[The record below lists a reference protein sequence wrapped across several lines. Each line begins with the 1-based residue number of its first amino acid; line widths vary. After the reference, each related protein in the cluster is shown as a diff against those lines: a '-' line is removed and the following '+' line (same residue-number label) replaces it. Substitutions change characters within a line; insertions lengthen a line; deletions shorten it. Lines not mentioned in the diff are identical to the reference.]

1 VNTAVHAPIAPL
13 PGWRWERVLLAPHRL
28 GFLLAMAVL
37 AAAATWWL
45 LVQLG
50 RAGLVP
56 VLPPALS
63 PSLVHATVMS
73 FGAMP
78 LFFCGFLF
86 TAGPRWLGVRGPAAR
101 DLLPALVLQAT
112 GWFAWVAGAHWHVLP
127 AALGVALAACGL
139 ALATLRFGRLV
150 AASSVPD
157 RLHARVILGAL
168 ALGCVCLAGVA
179 VAVLLEEEA
188 VARQLVLTG
197 LWGFIVVVYVAVAHR
212 MIPFFTATALPFLEA
227 WRPGWVL
234 ALMTGVAGF
243 EALAVWL
250 DPLFADAIAWQL
262 LRGTIELFA
271 GGVLLALALAWGL
284 LQSLRIRLLAM
295 LHLGF
300 LWLGLALALSGVTQ
314 LATAFTGTPLLPLA
328 PLHALAMGCLG
339 SLMLAMV
346 TRVACGHGGRAVVA
360 DDFLWTL
367 FWLLQAAVLARIAA
381 AALPLSFPYLAAAAL
396 WAAVVIPWSLR
407 YGNWLGRARADGR
420 AG

>member
-1 VNTAVHAPIAPL
+1 VTTTLHAPLTPL
-13 PGWRWERVLLAPHRL
+13 PGWHRDRVLLAPHRL

-37 AAAATWWL
+37 AAAAAWWL

-50 RAGLVP
+50 RAAIAP
-56 VLPPALS
+56 VLPMTLS
-63 PSLVHATVMS
+63 PSLVHAAVMS
-73 FGAMP
+73 LGFMP
-78 LFFCGFLF
+78 LFFIGFLF

-101 DLLPALVLQAT
+101 ELLPPLLLQAG
-112 GWFAWVAGAHWHVLP
+112 GWMAWLAGAHLHVLL
-127 AALGVALAACGL
+127 AVAGVALAACGL
-139 ALATLRFGRLV
+139 TLATLRFGRLV
-150 AASSVPD
+150 AASVAAD

-168 ALGCVCLAGVA
+168 VAGCLCLAGIA
-179 VAVLLEEEA
+179 LAVLLDAEA

-197 LWGFIVVVYVAVAHR
+197 LWSFVVVVYVAVAHR
-212 MIPFFTATALPFLEA
+212 MIPFFTATALPFLHA

-234 ALMTGVAGF
+234 ALMIAVAVF

-250 DPLFADAIAWQL
+250 EPMLGAAGAWLL
-262 LRGTIELFA
+262 LRGTVELLA

-300 LWLGLALALSGVTQ
+300 LWLGLALALGGVTQ
-314 LATAFTGTPLLPLA
+314 LAAAFTGTPLLPLA
-328 PLHALAMGCLG
+328 PLHALTMGCLG

-346 TRVACGHGGRAVVA
+346 TRVTCGHGGRAVVA

-381 AALPLSFPYLAAAAL
+381 AAVPSVSLYLVAAAL

-407 YGNWLGRARADGR
+407 YGNWYGRARADGR